1 MTDHAKGLLIGVGGI
16 LVLTPDSLIIRM
28 IHGNAWTVTFWRG
41 VLVGGVLLGF
51 FAIRERGNFWRM
63 LRAMGWYGVAMT
75 LLYALGSWSFNLAIK
90 STVVANVL
98 LIISSLPLL
107 AALLSLLVLRESVPL
122 RTWLAIA
129 IAGTGIA
136 VIVAEGIAGGSWFG
150 EFFAFLTALTLAVQ
164 FVLIRKAKAINFVPT
179 IGLGGLLAA
188 AVMLFVTNP
197 FEVPVSDYWLLALMG
212 LVIQPISFA
221 AINLA
226 PRYLPAPEVGLIMLL
241 ETVLG
246 PIWVWIFLNEVP
258 SRMTVVGGGFVLG
271 ALIFNAILSLRTPP
285 SSATSSLTSSASIEN
300 THEN

>member
-1 MTDHAKGLLIGVGGI
+1 MTDHAKGLWIGVGGI
-16 LVLTPDSLIIRM
+16 LVLTPDALIIRL

-41 VLVGGVLLGF
+41 ILVGAVLLGF
-51 FAIRERGNFWRM
+51 FALKERGNFWAM
-63 LRAMGWYGVAMT
+63 LRGMGWYGVGIT

-90 STVVANVL
+90 TTVVANVL

-107 AALLSLLVLRESVPL
+107 AALLSLIVLREAVPL

-129 IAGTGIA
+129 IAGIGIA
-136 VIVAEGIAGGSWFG
+136 VIFAESIAGGRWVG
-150 EFFAFLTALTLAVQ
+150 ELFAFLSALTLAVQ

-188 AVMLFVTNP
+188 VVMLFVTDP

-226 PRYLPAPEVGLIMLL
+226 PRYLPVPEVGLIMLL

-246 PIWVWIFLNEVP
+246 PMWVWTVLNEVP
-258 SRMTVVGGGFVLG
+258 SPQTFVGGGFVLT
-271 ALIFNAILSLRTPP
+271 ALVCNAVLSLRAASTPQAP
-285 SSATSSLTSSASIEN
+285 LTASEVG
-300 THEN
+300 